1 MKNLTNI
8 LLIAVLGISIYLL
21 ADKFMGS
28 SSKKIGM
35 VQMDKLVYDF
45 KGMKEATE
53 KYTKKM
59 TSWSTQK
66 DSLEKKLKELYNQI
80 RVDSVNKDQTKLSKD
95 IQIFMIF
102 KQSYIDFSQNLEMN
116 ADKEDK
122 EMTTGVMNQINEY
135 IKNYAKEEGY
145 DMILCNNASYQSVG
159 FAKEQIDITQKILE
173 YANKKYEGTK

>member
-8 LLIAVLGISIYLL
+8 LLIVSLSISAYLL
-21 ADKFMGS
+21 ADNFFGS
-28 SSKKIGM
+28 SSKKIGV

-59 TSWSTQK
+59 TSWSNQK
-66 DSLEKKLKELYNQI
+66 DSLEKRLQELYNQI
-80 RVDSVNKDQTKLSKD
+80 RIDSVNKDQAKLSRD

-102 KQSYIDFSQNLEMN
+102 KQSYIDYTQNLDIN

-122 EMTTGVMNQINEY
+122 EMTAGVMNQVNEY

-145 DMILCNNASYQSVG
+145 DMILCNNAQYQSVG
-159 FAKEQIDITQKILE
+159 FGKEQIDITQKMLE